1 MAEKEIQKLLDS
13 DDFIEHIA
21 RFFRDT
27 KPTCSITGGGPT
39 DLHGRSEYCVSTNT
53 GQGLHYYEGG
63 QGKMKSNKSFEI
75 YSGYLPEVN
84 NGEVTGEGD
93 IAIKLE
99 CKNGV
104 IHIESK
110 SSDIEINGRNISLV
124 AQKNIYLDAGNN
136 IKTRS
141 GADTEIVAQA
151 DFTVDATKEL
161 FINGGG
167 AVGIHCESEVIHTS
181 SGLDEFMA
189 PDFYQ
194 EVTPFHD
201 ENVPSLSKIDSYN
214 AVG

>member
-1 MAEKEIQKLLDS
+1 
-13 DDFIEHIA
+13 
-21 RFFRDT
+21 
-27 KPTCSITGGGPT
+27 
-39 DLHGRSEYCVSTNT
+39 
-53 GQGLHYYEGG
+53 
-63 QGKMKSNKSFEI
+63 MKSNKSFEI

-124 AQKNIYLDAGNN
+124 AQKNIYLDAGKN

-201 ENVPSLSKIDSYN
+201 ESVPSLSKIDSYN